1 MEDERFNQLDRFAS
15 QSNSQSILTNC
26 GPVAASSGGQS
37 LCNQICI
44 NNVGNDNN
52 VSVNDNVGNVGN
64 DKSINDSNNNDNV
77 GNDKSINDSNNVD
90 NGNVNFYGSVVS
102 PDDVSASP
110 GTPAL
115 DSEMSQASG
124 PHKRSIVTGSKSKT
138 KAKKISASH
147 LPGSIASAA
156 RLAVSKPK
164 K

>member
-52 VSVNDNVGNVGN
+52 VSVNDNVG
-64 DKSINDSNNNDNV
+64 NV

>member
-1 MEDERFNQLDRFAS
+1 MEDERFNQLYRFAS

-52 VSVNDNVGNVGN
+52 VSV
-64 DKSINDSNNNDNV
+64 NDNV